1 VVELE
6 VLVVAVRVAQV
17 LEVLEQ
23 QILVVAVLVVAL
35 MVVLEALA

>member
-35 MVVLEALA
+35 MVVLAVQA